1 MTGDGVNDAPA
12 LKQANIGVAMGIT
25 GTDVAKAAS
34 DMVLVDDNFCSIVEA
49 IEQGRTIYNNIQKF
63 VFYLLSTNI
72 SEVFFILI
80 AVIIGYP
87 SPLSPIQIL
96 WLNLTTDGAPAVALA
111 VELVEPGVMRE
122 GPRPKNESILEKV
135 MITGIV
141 IQSCVLTTCCLVTY
155 IVGLYWYT
163 GSWDVDFPR
172 TDEQTNHARTMA
184 ILYIV
189 FAELLRAYGSRSLR
203 CSLHQLGVFSNSF
216 MQPAVGI
223 AVVLTILI
231 AVIPK
236 VQDVFDM
243 RYLTGRDWGFVIGF
257 SFVPIAVDEFTKYI
271 YRLTD
276 YGLRPQVPQL
286 VVEEDDHPSRDVVK
300 TDSAPQPP
308 LSPKNKKPATAV

>member
-1 MTGDGVNDAPA
+1 V
-12 LKQANIGVAMGIT
+12 VMGIT
-25 GTDVAKAAS
+25 GTDVAKAAA

-49 IEQGRTIYNNIQKF
+49 IEQGRTIYTNIQKF

-72 SEVFFILI
+72 SEVLFILI
-80 AVIIGYP
+80 AVILGYP

-122 GPRPKNESILEKV
+122 GPRPKKESILERV
-135 MITGIV
+135 MITGII
-141 IQSCVLTTCCLVTY
+141 IQSIVLTFCCLIVY

-163 GSWDVDFPR
+163 GAWDGRAERLITEPD
-172 TDEQTNHARTMA
+172 TDAGNKIYNGRLEELTNHARTMA

-203 CSLHQLGVFSNSF
+203 HSIFELGVFSNSF
-216 MQPAVGI
+216 MQPAVAI
-223 AVVLTILI
+223 AVVATVLV

-243 RYLTGRDWGFVIGF
+243 RDLKGRDWAYVLIF
-257 SFVPIAVDEFTKYI
+257 SFAPITVDEVTKYI
-271 YRLTD
+271 YRLTG

-286 VVEEDDHPSRDVVK
+286 TTEEEDHPGRVDK
-300 TDSAPQPP
+300 TDPKALPP
-308 LSPKNKKPATAV
+308 ASPKNKKPAATSQV